1 MLNAAWTAL
10 VAGLAFGLSLIIAIG
25 PQNVYVLRQGVLRH
39 HVPTVVAICSVSDIV
54 LIAAGV
60 AGAGAVV
67 ASGHWLV
74 PGARVIGAAFLFG
87 YGALAARRA
96 CRSAAVPPGAGTD
109 DSSWTGVAGACLA
122 FTWLNP
128 IVYLDTVVLLGSIA
142 NTRPGYQWWF
152 GGGAAVASILWFT
165 ALGFGARLLARAL
178 KRPRAWQLMDGFV
191 AVVMASTGLRVLL
204 GG

>member
-1 MLNAAWTAL
+1 MLNAAWTAV
-10 VAGLAFGLSLIIAIG
+10 VAGLSFGLSLIIAIG
-25 PQNVYVLRQGVLRH
+25 PQNVYVLRQGVLRR
-39 HVPTVVAICSVSDIV
+39 HVPTVVAICAVSDVV

-60 AGAGAVV
+60 AGASAVV
-67 ASGHWLV
+67 ASGHWLLS
-74 PGARVIGAAFLFG
+74 GARAVGAMFLFG

-96 CRSAAVPPGAGTD
+96 WRPTAAPVGGETNG
-109 DSSWTGVAGACLA
+109 SSWARVAGACLA

-152 GGGAAVASILWFT
+152 GGGAAVASIMWFT
-165 ALGFGARLLARAL
+165 GLGFGARLLARAL
-178 KRPRAWQLMDGFV
+178 KRPWAWQIMDGFV